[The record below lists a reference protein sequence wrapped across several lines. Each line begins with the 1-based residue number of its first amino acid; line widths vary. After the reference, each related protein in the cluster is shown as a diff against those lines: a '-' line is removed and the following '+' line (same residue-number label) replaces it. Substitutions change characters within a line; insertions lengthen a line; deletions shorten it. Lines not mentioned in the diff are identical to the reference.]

1 MPNSAP
7 PRVFAIGL
15 PHSGGAV
22 LAALFEAN
30 GYKWDHHKSG
40 KLAQDLA
47 YAQATGTM
55 PFVGRESVVGFS
67 DIYRMHKRHL
77 PPLAVQD
84 YLAFLLHQ
92 FPDAY
97 FVNTRRDVADW
108 IADRFWAEDGEHR
121 FAAAWHAGIGEA
133 DLPQHWMTEDTQH
146 ESICKDVFK
155 GHDRFLSFNISSEPI
170 ENIAKFFSEDFNLN
184 ASFAPLSLEVSA
196 DDIDAVVTY
205 IQKSDSHCRSFEK

>member
-1 MPNSAP
+1 MIGCRA
-7 PRVFAIGL
+7 RVARSHLAGRHREGINHAKQRPASGICHRP

-121 FAAAWHAGIGEA
+121 IAAAWYAGIGEA

-146 ESICKDVFK
+146 
-155 GHDRFLSFNISSEPI
+155 
-170 ENIAKFFSEDFNLN
+170 
-184 ASFAPLSLEVSA
+184 
-196 DDIDAVVTY
+196 
-205 IQKSDSHCRSFEK
+205 

>member
-84 YLAFLLHQ
+84 YWRFYCIS
-92 FPDAY
+92 FPTLISL
-97 FVNTRRDVADW
+97 TR
-108 IADRFWAEDGEHR
+108 DGM
-121 FAAAWHAGIGEA
+121 WQTGSLIGSG
-133 DLPQHWMTEDTQH
+133 PRT
-146 ESICKDVFK
+146 V
-155 GHDRFLSFNISSEPI
+155 
-170 ENIAKFFSEDFNLN
+170 NIAS
-184 ASFAPLSLEVSA
+184 
-196 DDIDAVVTY
+196 
-205 IQKSDSHCRSFEK
+205 